1 MEGAPR
7 RYRMLA
13 VVKQAPGRGLSLQE
27 MPAPRPGRG
36 EALIRVKRVGLCGT
50 DLHIY
55 HWDTWAQGRIRPPL
69 VIGHEFSGVVEEV
82 GPDVDSVQPGD
93 RVTAEGHIACGA
105 CRQCRTGQSHIC
117 RQVKIIGVDVHGA
130 FAGLI
135 AVPAGNVWKLDPA
148 ISMDVGALHDP
159 LGNAFHAVMATDV
172 RGKRVLILG
181 CGPIGTFCIAI
192 ARATGAALVMASEV
206 SAPRREMARRMG
218 AHLVIDPSSE
228 PLEERVVQATG
239 GEGADVVLE
248 MSGSPRA
255 IQQAF
260 RAAHDG
266 GEVALLGLP
275 NEEVPLNV
283 SRDLIF
289 KGLTVRGIVGRR
301 MYETWHQMRSYL
313 LAGLVDPTPV
323 VTHRFRIHQVE
334 EAMQAIA
341 SGAGKVLFNLE
352 EPAP

>member
-1 MEGAPR
+1 
-7 RYRMLA
+7 MLA
-13 VVKQAPGRGLSLQE
+13 VVKPAPGRGLVLQE
-27 MPAPRPGRG
+27 VPSPRPARG
-36 EALIRVKRVGLCGT
+36 EALIRVSRVGLCGT

-55 HWDTWAQGRIRPPL
+55 HWDTWAQSRIHPPL
-69 VIGHEFSGVVEEV
+69 IIGHEFSGVIEEV
-82 GPDVDSVQPGD
+82 APGVEGLQPGD

-117 RQVKIIGVDVHGA
+117 RRVKIIGVDVHGA

-135 AVPAGNVWKLDPA
+135 SMPAGNVWKLDPG
-148 ISMDVGALHDP
+148 ISMDAGALHDP
-159 LGNAFHAVMATDV
+159 LGNAFHAVMSTDV

-181 CGPIGTFCIAI
+181 CGPIGVFCIAI
-192 ARATGAALVMASEV
+192 ARATGATLVMASEV

-218 AHLVIDPSSE
+218 AHLVIDPASE
-228 PLEERVVQATG
+228 SLEEAIARETG

-248 MSGSPRA
+248 MSGNPGA

-260 RAAHDG
+260 RAVQDG

-275 NEEVPLNV
+275 NEEVPLNI

-289 KGLTVRGIVGRR
+289 KGVTVRGIVGRR

-313 LAGLVDPTPV
+313 LAGLIDPTTV
-323 VTHRFRIHQVE
+323 ITHRFRIDQVE